1 MLFLLIFSQ
10 NIFPPR
16 EVNWLRIFV
25 ILYHICSIP
34 FNITLYYPPLPSL
47 HNIKRKENIFKIQ
60 HNFRSPQSWSGRSRP
75 MMRGMSRS
83 STAFSNLAHFTS
95 PNISG
100 NRIVPRGNATG
111 TPSQV
116 ISPYSTPPM
125 IVKEPH
131 HGSRPTASVITPRAK
146 TPIRTRVTAGCNYFN
161 LVLCRQM

>member
-60 HNFRSPQSWSGRSRP
+60 HKIISGLHKVGPADLGRWWGGWVDHQQHSLTWPTLPVQISVEIELCHVAMLQELHLKSSVLTPRHLWLSRSHIMVQDQQPQSSLPEPRLLSGREWQ
-75 MMRGMSRS
+75 
-83 STAFSNLAHFTS
+83 
-95 PNISG
+95 
-100 NRIVPRGNATG
+100 
-111 TPSQV
+111 QV
-116 ISPYSTPPM
+116 
-125 IVKEPH
+125 
-131 HGSRPTASVITPRAK
+131 VI
-146 TPIRTRVTAGCNYFN
+146 I
-161 LVLCRQM
+161 